1 VTTTWPFAGSL
12 LAGSVCSTGPWPY
25 ILHARCCDLRRR
37 FLVKPSLAPS
47 GAKGKRGSTYRA
59 IARNGRILLCADRPL
74 EELPGRLIR
83 LRLQTWHRVYLPGET
98 PQPHGILL
106 CMRGIPDEDTITP
119 VFEMRLRPLAE
130 ATGELHIEVG
140 GRMVLD
146 FFLATTRK
154 GSRNPF
160 PFGCG

>member
-1 VTTTWPFAGSL
+1 
-12 LAGSVCSTGPWPY
+12 
-25 ILHARCCDLRRR
+25 
-37 FLVKPSLAPS
+37 
-47 GAKGKRGSTYRA
+47 
-59 IARNGRILLCADRPL
+59 
-74 EELPGRLIR
+74 
-83 LRLQTWHRVYLPGET
+83 
-98 PQPHGILL
+98 
-106 CMRGIPDEDTITP
+106 MRGIPDEDTITP

-154 GSRNPF
+154 GSRNTF